1 MKPSLTIPVAIVIGG
16 IIIALAVYVSIPKNP
31 GASAG
36 NPYLVRPVNASDH
49 ILGNPAAKVMIVEYS
64 DFDCEYCKS
73 FDEVL
78 RQIIATEGATG
89 NVALVFREFP
99 LTEIH
104 PNALSHAHA
113 AECAAAIT
121 GNDAFWKFADE
132 LFANQP
138 VDPANYGTLASEAGI
153 SSDPSRQGG
162 QSEADAFATCYATAS
177 TTLDAR
183 INADRTNALDI
194 GANGT
199 PYSVILVNGQPQV
212 VIPSAYSYD
221 AMKQLVD
228 QALAY

>member
-1 MKPSLTIPVAIVIGG
+1 VPQ
-16 IIIALAVYVSIPKNP
+16 
-31 GASAG
+31 
-36 NPYLVRPVNASDH
+36 LVRVLVINHCFGWSLRQLEFQVRYYLLLKWFAGYPLFAIGPD
-49 ILGNPAAKVMIVEYS
+49 YS
-64 DFDCEYCKS
+64 TLDPFEQWVIAPQHRTL